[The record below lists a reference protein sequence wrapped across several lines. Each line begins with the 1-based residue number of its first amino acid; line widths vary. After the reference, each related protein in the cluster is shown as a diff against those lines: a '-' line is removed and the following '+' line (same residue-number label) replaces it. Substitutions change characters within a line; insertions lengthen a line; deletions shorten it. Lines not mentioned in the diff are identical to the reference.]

1 MKQVIGLVVAR
12 RLLAFVATCMLTV
25 GAAAQEPAADP
36 GFEPFDV
43 YIDQEAVMARCGPGG
58 DYYRTD
64 PLRHGQRLEV
74 YLETEQGWLGVRPPE
89 GSFSWVP
96 ADSVE
101 LDRGGKIGKVT
112 EEGTLS
118 WIGTHLGKARKYMW
132 QVQLAEGE
140 TVAILGKAE
149 REGPDGPQLWYRI
162 APPAGEFRWVHRE
175 QVVDDPELL
184 LRDKPPRDDR
194 VAQTG
199 LTLAAPDQSEVAAE
213 TYQPAP
219 ERTPRSILR
228 PRSAAATEAGDSFR
242 SPAASAAGDVA
253 LTTLEAPEAIPLKD
267 QTPLVDWPVSE
278 SAGIDPLTA
287 VKFLAAGALGRAPSG
302 DAAAPERSQATAAAR
317 ALPAAQPFSYEQPVG
332 SGVARVIQP
341 PLVSIASEPTV
352 RSIGAAGWNDTS
364 SVQAA
369 SGSEWVRGNPRV
381 ASPAGSPMLQSSPMM
396 QSSYPTADY
405 SHLSLDSLQLEL
417 SRRMVAA
424 ARVADVEG
432 LRLAADNL
440 VATAASETERQRAMH
455 LAQRVRQYQ
464 SIASRRDGDPLPIPE
479 LTLGAGNVIPAA
491 TMSPPPGQVN
501 FAGVGTGQPEVSGY
515 LVQVYSARPESP
527 PFALTDASGRTTH
540 YVSPTPGFNLRR
552 LLNQHVI
559 VAGQAGYDTGLDT
572 PHIIASTAVR
582 SPEPR

>member
-1 MKQVIGLVVAR
+1 MKQVIGLVVAS
-12 RLLAFVATCMLTV
+12 RLLAWVATCMLTV
-25 GAAAQEPAADP
+25 GAGAQQPAAES

-43 YIDQEAVMARCGPGG
+43 YIDQEAVVARCGPGG

-89 GSFSWVP
+89 GSFSWIP

-101 LDRGGKIGKVT
+101 VDRSGKIGKVT

-140 TVAILGKAE
+140 TVAILGQAE

-162 APPAGEFRWVHRE
+162 APPAGEFRWVHRD

-184 LRDKPPRDDR
+184 LRDKPRRDDR
-194 VAQTG
+194 VAQSG
-199 LTLAAPDQSEVAAE
+199 LNLAAPDQAEVAASE
-213 TYQPAP
+213 VNQPAP
-219 ERTPRSILR
+219 ERAPRSILR
-228 PRSAAATEAGDSFR
+228 PRNAPPMEASDSFR
-242 SPAASAAGDVA
+242 SPSAPAVGDVA
-253 LTTLEAPEAIPLKD
+253 LTTLEAPEAIPLNE
-267 QTPLVDWPVSE
+267 QTPLADWPVRE
-278 SAGIDPLTA
+278 SPGIDPLTA
-287 VKFLAAGALGRAPSG
+287 VKFLAAGALGRAPS
-302 DAAAPERSQATAAAR
+302 DAGAAPERSQSAAAAR
-317 ALPAAQPFSYEQPVG
+317 TLPAPQPSSYAQPNYEQPVG
-332 SGVARVIQP
+332 SGVARAIQP
-341 PLVSIASEPTV
+341 PLVSIASQPMV

-364 SVQAA
+364 AVQAA
-369 SGSEWVRGNPRV
+369 SGSEWVSGNPRV
-381 ASPAGSPMLQSSPMM
+381 ASPAVSPALRPSFP
-396 QSSYPTADY
+396 AVDY

-417 SRRMVAA
+417 SRRMVAS

-440 VATAASETERQRAMH
+440 VATAASETERQRAVH

-479 LTLGAGNVIPAA
+479 LTPAVGNVIPAMA
-491 TMSPPPGQVN
+491 VSPPPGQVD
-501 FAGVGTGQPEVSGY
+501 FAGAGTSQPEVSGY

-552 LLNQHVI
+552 FLNQHVI